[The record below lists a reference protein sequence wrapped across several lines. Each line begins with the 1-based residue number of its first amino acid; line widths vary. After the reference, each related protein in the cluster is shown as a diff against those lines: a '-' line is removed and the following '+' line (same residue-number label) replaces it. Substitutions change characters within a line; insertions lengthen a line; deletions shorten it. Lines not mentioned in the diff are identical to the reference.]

1 MLIQGNGPPIA
12 DIIGSLLSGAGN
24 YIAGSENAKRQNAQL
39 KMQQD
44 AAAQN
49 AQLTALSIANQK
61 GQLRASGTN
70 PDGSQAAD
78 PYTASRQ
85 QGPDPASFDPLY
97 GQGVPGQQA
106 ATTPDNI
113 NDHIAALLA
122 AGQTGPAQN
131 LRQGQ
136 QAQNAQTTF
145 NNQQTTFDQGQLD
158 RDAAATT
165 AAGLQ
170 QFQQGLQYPKN
181 WNTMSAMDQIKYLQN
196 RQLAAQQHGDKQ
208 TYDQT
213 SAQIKE
219 IQGPADLATKLENQR
234 AMLEQKFQFA
244 DQLQQAR
251 ITAALN
257 KMGQSGPMSEFQF
270 QELLNHSTDKA
281 EEKRRF
287 ELTHNPDGTPKTNR
301 QDQAL
306 TGQVETLRR
315 SLDSYRYK
323 NNIDDG
329 TPQGRA
335 KIAAWIAGQS
345 FPSAAVSQVAPYAV
359 QSAPVAPVT
368 TAPQANV
375 LHNKSKSGKPI
386 HSSDGGKTWVYD

>member
-1 MLIQGNGPPIA
+1 MLIQGGGPPIA
-12 DIIGSLLSGAGN
+12 DILGSLLSGAGN

-78 PYTASRQ
+78 PYT
-85 QGPDPASFDPLY
+85 QGRA
-97 GQGVPGQQA
+97 GVPDSVDPYYGPIAGTPA

-131 LRQGQ
+131 LRAGQ

-145 NNQQTTFDQGQLD
+145 NNAQTTFNQGQQD
-158 RDAAATT
+158 RTASAATAAA
-165 AAGLQ
+165 LQ
-170 QFQQGLQYPKN
+170 QFQSGLQYPAN
-181 WNTMSAMDQIKYLQN
+181 WNKMSPDQQIAYLQQ
-196 RQLAAQQHGDKQ
+196 RQNAAQRAGDTQ
-208 TYDQT
+208 TFDQT
-213 SAQIKE
+213 GKQITV
-219 IQGPADLATKLENQR
+219 IQGPQNLADKLQNQR
-234 AMLEQKFQFA
+234 DMLTQKLASA
-244 DQLQQAR
+244 DALQQAR
-251 ITAALN
+251 LIAALGRV
-257 KMGQSGPMSEFQF
+257 GQGHPLTDYEVQSLQLQRDRFNAEFPGGKKP
-270 QELLNHSTDKA
+270 T
-281 EEKRRF
+281 
-287 ELTHNPDGTPKTNR
+287 TTR
-301 QDQAL
+301 QAQNL
-306 TGQVETLRR
+306 TGEVESLRKQYDNF
-315 SLDSYRYK
+315 LY
-323 NNIDDG
+323 NNKVD
-329 TPQGRA
+329 TTKPQGRA
-335 KIAAWIAGQS
+335 QVQAWVQANGFSPDAIAQVVPFAQS
-345 FPSAAVSQVAPYAV
+345 TATSNPA
-359 QSAPVAPVT
+359 APVT